1 MRLKNLHTKAE
12 WSLALQLF
20 RLEAYNGFGYRFRG
34 LASPYLWS
42 FSDRYERG
50 KFVRDGVFDPNA
62 VSRQSGAAVLVKRL
76 IARGDIQR
84 P

>member
-1 MRLKNLHTKAE
+1 
-12 WSLALQLF
+12 
-20 RLEAYNGFGYRFRG
+20 
-34 LASPYLWS
+34 
-42 FSDRYERG
+42 
-50 KFVRDGVFDPNA
+50 VRDGVFDPNA